1 MIHHRCGWVFSA
13 RFNKLDANTHTTEH
27 PFVFYTIKI
36 YIQWKFIDQLI
47 FLIKY
52 NEPYMELIRT

>member
-1 MIHHRCGWVFSA
+1 MIHHKCGWVFSA
-13 RFNKLDANTHTTEH
+13 CFNKIDANAHHTTSIR
-27 PFVFYTIKI
+27 FYTITI